1 VSARPRARLRGAPLE
16 RPRDPD
22 APVERPAAL
31 AYAVA
36 EFLDA
41 LGLPAEVRGSGEL
54 AGTPARVAQAWL
66 EELLDGYGT
75 EPAAVLAQASESEA
89 RALVALTGIEYH
101 SVCPHHLLP
110 SRGVAHVGYLPGG
123 KLVGFGQLVQ
133 LVDGLAHRL
142 VLQEDLAQQIAAA
155 LVEHLGARG
164 AGCVLE
170 AEHLC
175 LTVRGERRTQARA
188 HAEGWAGVMARE
200 PSARSGLL
208 AALERADRRRARPG
222 ARARGRGK
230 RR

>member
-1 VSARPRARLRGAPLE
+1 VAG
-16 RPRDPD
+16 
-22 APVERPAAL
+22 
-31 AYAVA
+31 AVA

-41 LGLPAEVRGSGEL
+41 LGLPGAVRRSREL
-54 AGTPARVAQAWL
+54 AATPARVAQAWL
-66 EELLDGYGT
+66 EELLDGYAIT
-75 EPAAVLAQASESEA
+75 PAEILAEGSVSEG

-123 KLVGFGQLVQ
+123 RLVGFGQIVQ
-133 LVDGLAHRL
+133 LVDALAHRL
-142 VLQEDLAQQIAAA
+142 VLQEDLARQIAEA

-175 LTVRGERRTQARA
+175 LTVRGERRTRARA
-188 HAEGWAGVMARE
+188 HAEGWAGAMARNPAE
-200 PSARSGLL
+200 RRGLL
-208 AALERADRRRARPG
+208 DAIERAATPGASGRPG
-222 ARARGRGK
+222 ARSPRKGK

>member
-1 VSARPRARLRGAPLE
+1 MAARTRARPAGAPGQ
-16 RPRDPD
+16 PT
-22 APVERPAAL
+22 AL
-31 AYAVA
+31 AGAVA

-41 LGLPAEVRGSGEL
+41 LGLPAAVRGSAEL
-54 AGTPARVAQAWL
+54 AGTPARVAQAWT
-66 EELLDGYGT
+66 EELLDGYGA
-75 EPAAVLAQASESEA
+75 EPAAILAQGSGSEA

-133 LVDGLAHRL
+133 LVDALAHRL
-142 VLQEDLAQQIAAA
+142 VLQEDLAQQVAAA

-200 PSARSGLL
+200 PGARRGLL
-208 AALERADRRRARPG
+208 RAVGQVGASAGRAGGRARAGGGGRGRRR
-222 ARARGRGK
+222 
-230 RR
+230 